1 MSLTGDPKSA
11 HKPKKGEVTVSE
23 DLERNP
29 EALHMVP
36 SNSGLFHTNV
46 TMRDLKFKIGRGES
60 VINHRGCYITM
71 GGDRPGSIF
80 SGLGARGY
88 DGTDTIDLVVGRGA
102 SARGGKGPILGGV
115 LSNMFSADA
124 SRIYISQLTKI
135 DKNFGIAQGKHQK
148 PNPRA
153 GIGIKSDDIRIIG
166 RNSIKIVTGRGDGFR
181 GHGARGE
188 TNALGGKSSIGP
200 TIELIA
206 GNYDS
211 KRKVYG
217 GLYNTPEDIPYLQ
230 SAVKGENLVAAFD
243 ELWDIVGNIW
253 AVVFNQSLIESGY
266 KIVNSID
273 PLRPWVVSAGPSV
286 AMLKSSYELMAL
298 WSARSK
304 MMAWENY
311 YTKDNGYRSIRS
323 SNIYLT

>member
-1 MSLTGDPKSA
+1 MSLTGDPKKA
-11 HKPKKGEVTVSE
+11 YRAKGEVTVSQ
-23 DLERNP
+23 DLENNP
-29 EALHMVP
+29 EAVNMVP
-36 SNSGLFHTNV
+36 SNSGLYHTNV
-46 TMRDLKFKIGRGES
+46 PMRDLKFKIGKGES
-60 VINHRGCYITM
+60 VINHKGCYITM

-80 SGLGARGY
+80 SGLGARGF
-88 DGTDTIDLVVGRGA
+88 DGTDTIDIVVGRGA
-102 SARGGKGPILGGV
+102 SARGGRGPIAGGI

-124 SRIYISQLTKI
+124 SRIYVSQLTKI

-148 PNPRA
+148 PKARA
-153 GIGIKSDDIRIIG
+153 GIGIKSDDVRIIG

-181 GHGARGE
+181 GHGSRGE
-188 TNALGGKSSIGP
+188 TNSMGGKSSVGP

-211 KRKVYG
+211 KKIVYG
-217 GLYNTPEDIPYLQ
+217 GLFNTPERIPYLQ
-230 SAVKGENLVAAFD
+230 SAIKGENLVACLD
-243 ELWDIVGNIW
+243 ELTVIIGNIW

-266 KIVNSID
+266 KVVNSID
-273 PLRPWVVSAGPSV
+273 GWRPWVVTAGPTV
-286 AMLKSSYELMAL
+286 AMLKNSYELMAL

-311 YTKDNGYRSIRS
+311 YLKDNGYRSIRS